1 MNPYHYNSRY
11 VQQPNESS
19 SYAYH
24 QTRQQPLSHY
34 RQPTLES
41 RVGQLENQIQ
51 QQVTELSRQNE
62 EIQRLNTEIGRIN
75 EEIIRLNQNDER
87 HFDRMTR
94 LNQRLRTV
102 ENNLNIPYTPG
113 NDGF

>member
-1 MNPYHYNSRY
+1 MNPYQYNSRF

-19 SYAYH
+19 SYAYYH
-24 QTRQQPLSHY
+24 PRQQPLSHY

-41 RVGQLENQIQ
+41 RVAQLESQIQ
-51 QQVTELSRQNE
+51 QQITELTRQNE
-62 EIQRLNTEIGRIN
+62 EIQRLNAEIGRIN

-102 ENNLNIPYTPG
+102 ENNLNIPYTAG
-113 NDGF
+113 EDGF